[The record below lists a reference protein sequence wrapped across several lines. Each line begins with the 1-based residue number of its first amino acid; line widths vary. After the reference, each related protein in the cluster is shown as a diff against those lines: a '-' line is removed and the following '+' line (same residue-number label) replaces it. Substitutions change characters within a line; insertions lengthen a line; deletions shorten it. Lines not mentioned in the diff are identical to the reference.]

1 MWAHRRLIEKN
12 KLTDADADRWYPS
25 TLCRPNDAD
34 FAARAIKQSPG
45 HG

>member
-1 MWAHRRLIEKN
+1 MRLLESYGEAG
-12 KLTDADADRWYPS
+12 TDADADRWYPS